1 MTRYSVFL
9 GAPSNTNIYAELDGE
24 QKCSYRWY
32 TASSPDL
39 VLPPGTLEAVS
50 RRISML
56 YENIIFDREEE
67 EGDYAG
73 ISVQSEGEQIEID
86 RTTFITWPPT
96 TIERGIS
103 ASKSR
108 ISFLHAST
116 SISRMQTMQGTQETQ
131 ETGSYDHSSASS
143 ITRFPAFHFSLHG
156 VTSLA
161 HLVGRLHSEQD
172 GARKKG
178 IDAGKEVAVLK
189 LILGDDDGSV
199 CKLTA
204 WREVAECWGGSDP
217 DPSAPGIK
225 RGDIV
230 LLESTSAHQGS
241 PVKVNLIQIS
251 VFFHYSFILV
261 TQIDVLVSSDPAN
274 TSHLSLTASPHLKSK
289 AEICYR
295 TMPNSPEDARFR
307 PDLRLGFSDST
318 VRKVSE
324 VVSWFESMAGL
335 R

>member
-172 GARKKG
+172 GARKVNILVAILEVEGPDVIRVKKG

-230 LLESTSAHQGS
+230 LLE
-241 PVKVNLIQIS
+241 N
-251 VFFHYSFILV
+251 
-261 TQIDVLVSSDPAN
+261 VLVSSDPAN